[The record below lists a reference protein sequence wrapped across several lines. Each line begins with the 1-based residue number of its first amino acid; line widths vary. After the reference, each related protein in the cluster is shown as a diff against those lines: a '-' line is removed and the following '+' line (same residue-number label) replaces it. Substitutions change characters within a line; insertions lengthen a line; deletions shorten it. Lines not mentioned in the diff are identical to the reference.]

1 MADTSTTTTPEPPRP
16 DLNYYYIKPTL
27 NIPNIVLVLIIIVLF
42 LYLILSWNYINTNW
56 ENEKCNNANFFL
68 APLFGKDS
76 ATTIQ
81 QCTTDIINKKVGDS
95 IGKLNLSSQISD
107 LSGNVAEYQDALSN
121 SKNGEVTT
129 TISAASNIISGI
141 QSNIVNIKEALS
153 KTLGAVLLH
162 AHMYDGVIQ
171 STQNLQNTD
180 LVNMITQYQGV
191 QQNITKEASNPG
203 AQLTRTLNA
212 T

>member
-1 MADTSTTTTPEPPRP
+1 MADTSKPITPKP

-27 NIPNIVLVLIIIVLF
+27 NIPNVILVLIVIAFF

-81 QCTTDIINKKVGDS
+81 QCTTDIIDKKVGDS
-95 IGKLNLSSQISD
+95 VGKLNLSSQIAD
-107 LSGNVAEYQDALSN
+107 LSGNVSEFKTAIAKSN
-121 SKNGEVTT
+121 GNGVNA
-129 TISAASNIISGI
+129 TINAASNIITGI
-141 QSNIVNIKEALS
+141 QTNINNIKES
-153 KTLGAVLLH
+153 ISQTLGSVLLN
-162 AHMYDGVIQ
+162 AYMYDGIIQ

-180 LVNMITQYQGV
+180 LVNMINQYGAV
-191 QQNITKEASNPG
+191 QNKITTEAANPANKLAG
-203 AQLTRTLNA
+203 QLSYM
-212 T
+212 